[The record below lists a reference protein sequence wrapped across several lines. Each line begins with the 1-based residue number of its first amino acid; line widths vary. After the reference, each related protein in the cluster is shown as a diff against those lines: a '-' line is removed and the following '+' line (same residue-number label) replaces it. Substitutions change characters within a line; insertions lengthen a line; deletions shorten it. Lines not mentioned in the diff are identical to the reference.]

1 MEKKKSVFLVGAGG
15 SSPFIP
21 NLTTEKLTN
30 ALLDPCRWK
39 NIIEKFEEEKK
50 EKRNNSE
57 INIGS
62 CDVTDILCRIKKLLK
77 NNEFYKDKINFE
89 YLIHLLDKVSLYYK
103 AHNCDE
109 IHNIDTILM
118 DFFQKYENL
127 HHYPYS
133 YPCTSTNPNGWEY
146 VPFLARELII
156 EYILDSWN
164 KIEEKRKEEIKDI
177 NREFYSKLLE
187 KHFESINI
195 YSLNYDPLL
204 YESLSSLK
212 ENKRFET
219 GFEDNNE
226 NKFDKQKFFQS
237 QNVLAFFHGHVGFV
251 PGGNLSENLS
261 GNLNSPMKFYHENYK
276 DAQKKRFEYC
286 FPIASTSNPSVGIGA
301 KGMHFNRYLI
311 TGLDKIDAFSEN
323 PFASYIHRISKDISE
338 ANSIVLIGTSLNDYH
353 LNSFLVNSL
362 VISKN
367 AEIVFVT
374 TKNSIKEFIST
385 LKSANESL
393 IARIWDITRDKM
405 IEMVERRKELE
416 KLTQKLEN
424 RVKEAE
430 NSIINFSKHIKIF
443 GGGTEKFYGVYLD
456 YLKNNK

>member
-1 MEKKKSVFLVGAGG
+1 MCFIFKKKEKKKLVFLVGAGG

-39 NIIEKFEEEKK
+39 NIIEKFKEEKK
-50 EKRNNSE
+50 EKGNNSE
-57 INIGS
+57 ININD
-62 CDVTDILCRIKKLLK
+62 CDITNILCKIKKILEK
-77 NNEFYKDKINFE
+77 NSFYKDKINFE

-103 AHNCDE
+103 ADNDYE
-109 IHNIDTILM
+109 IANIDTTLVN
-118 DFFQKYENL
+118 FFQKHEN
-127 HHYPYS
+127 PYN
-133 YPCTSTNPNGWEY
+133 YYTSTNPNGWEY

-164 KIEEKRKEEIKDI
+164 KIEEERKEEIKDI

-219 GFEDNNE
+219 GFEDNNNE
-226 NKFDKQKFFQS
+226 FKKEKFFQS

-251 PGGNLSENLS
+251 PGED
-261 GNLNSPMKFYHENYK
+261 LNSPMKFYHKNYK
-276 DAQKKRFEYC
+276 DAQKKRFEY
-286 FPIASTSNPSVGIGA
+286 SSNPCVGIGA

-323 PFASYIHRISKDISE
+323 PFAGYIHRISKDISE

-353 LNSFLVNSL
+353 LNSFLVNFL
-362 VISKN
+362 VITKKDN
-367 AEIVFVT
+367 ARIFLVT
-374 TKNSIKEFIST
+374 KDDGKKLTELFKSSNEDL
-385 LKSANESL
+385 LKA
-393 IARIWDITRDKM
+393 IWDITEDKSENHLHF
-405 IEMVERRKELE
+405 I
-416 KLTQKLEN
+416 N
-424 RVKEAE
+424 RVEKD
-430 NSIINFSKHIKIF
+430 IIKSETEIVQLTNHINIF
-443 GGGTEKFYGVYLD
+443 IGGTEKFYGIYLD